1 MLLSFG
7 IISKWSGFF
16 SFVLVEEFITL
27 QKDRTMVDNVE
38 ILE

>member
-1 MLLSFG
+1 ME
-7 IISKWSGFF
+7 WFF